1 MSTDGKPPVA
11 LIDALE
17 GAAKALERLRG
28 AREEA
33 MGEYSGEGPLVDC
46 EASRLR
52 LRAGYGELRR
62 AINALELG
70 TDQVKTVRELGEG
83 NLMPDALVDAYE
95 FLHTQVFGGARVP
108 PEAGVGEIGP
118 AEQWLVKSDGQK
130 RRGPAKRGKQYSAS
144 VRGVIRD
151 ERALE
156 LKKRVDK
163 RLRKMARDIYREWK
177 GLEEEEQAKCFSCHK
192 LAESGWKW
200 CPRCGDRLTR

>member
-1 MSTDGKPPVA
+1 MSGATDA

-17 GAAKALERLRG
+17 EAARALERLRS
-28 AREEA
+28 AREKA

-52 LRAGYGELRR
+52 LRAGHGELRR

-95 FLHTQVFGGARVP
+95 FLHTQVFGGARVA

-118 AEQWLVKSDGQK
+118 AEQWLLTSDGQR

-200 CPRCGDRLTR
+200 CPRCGDRLTG

>member
-1 MSTDGKPPVA
+1 MKTD

-17 GAAKALERLRG
+17 EAARALERLRS
-28 AREEA
+28 AREAA
-33 MGEYSGEGPLVDC
+33 MSGYSGEGPLVDC

-52 LRAGYGELRR
+52 LRAGHSELRR

-70 TDQVKTVRELGEG
+70 GTDRVKTVREVGEG
-83 NLMPDALVDAYE
+83 NLLPDALVDAYA
-95 FLHTQVFGGARVP
+95 FLHTQVFGGARVA

-118 AEQWLVKSDGQK
+118 AEQWLVKSDGQR
-130 RRGPAKRGKQYSAS
+130 RRGPAKKGKQYSAS
-144 VRGVIRD
+144 VRTVIRD

-177 GLEEEEQAKCFSCHK
+177 GLEEEEQVKCFSCHK

-200 CPRCGDRLTR
+200 CPRCGDRLVR

>member
-1 MSTDGKPPVA
+1 ME

-17 GAAKALERLRG
+17 EATKALERLRS

-70 TDQVKTVRELGEG
+70 LDRVKTVREVSEG

-95 FLHTQVFGGARVP
+95 FLHTQVFGGARVA

-118 AEQWLVKSDGQK
+118 AEQWLLTSDGQR